1 MPAIAPDMTGHPDAL
16 AVDVRHLTKRFDANR
31 RGAERANAPVVLESV
46 DLAVLPGEFVA
57 LIGASG
63 CGKTTLLRLLAGLE
77 KPTQGSIRV
86 FGQSPAEACRERH
99 IGVAF
104 QHPALVPSRTALEN
118 VRLTLEIVGKP
129 KNGQRTTDPAKL
141 LENFGLGKFLDHY
154 PHQLSGG
161 MRQRVNIAC
170 ALVHS
175 PRLLL
180 LDEPFG
186 ALDELTRASM
196 MDWLADILQ
205 RTGQTALLV
214 THNIEE
220 AVCLSDRVAI
230 LGQRPGRLAEMVSI
244 DLARPRTEAARATTG
259 FLQVVA
265 DIRRTLHR
273 VVRECAEAEE
283 NAGAS
288 LASPAVNEPE
298 DPTLS
303 VEVACPADSI
313 PRAA

>member
-1 MPAIAPDMTGHPDAL
+1 MKTSPSAASAVEIRRLTKCFGEPRRGSGRSQAVHVLDNVDLTMPA
-16 AVDVRHLTKRFDANR
+16 
-31 RGAERANAPVVLESV
+31 
-46 DLAVLPGEFVA
+46 GEFVA

-63 CGKTTLLRLLAGLE
+63 CGKTTLLRLLAGLDT
-77 KPTQGSIRV
+77 PTAGEIRV
-86 FGQSPAEACRERH
+86 FGQSPAEACRQRQ

-104 QHPALVPSRTALEN
+104 QQPALVPSRTALEN
-118 VRLTLEIVGKP
+118 VRLTLEVVGP
-129 KNGQRTTDPAKL
+129 GRGGAADPARL
-141 LENFGLGKFLDHY
+141 LEDFGLGKFLHHY

-220 AVCLSDRVAI
+220 AVCLADRIAI
-230 LGQRPGRLAEMVSI
+230 LGQRPGHIACLQPVH
-244 DLARPRTEAARATTG
+244 LARPRPEAFRATTE

-265 DIRRTLHR
+265 EVRKTLRGVINGH
-273 VVRECAEAEE
+273 VETDVP
-283 NAGAS
+283 GAPAPAADDVQEIAAHPLDVDY
-288 LASPAVNEPE
+288 LAA
-298 DPTLS
+298 S
-303 VEVACPADSI
+303 VPST
-313 PRAA
+313 P

>member
-1 MPAIAPDMTGHPDAL
+1 MKTSRPAAN
-16 AVDVRHLTKRFDANR
+16 AVEIRQLTKRFGDDG
-31 RGAERANAPVVLESV
+31 RGSGRSKTVHVLENV
-46 DLAVLPGEFVA
+46 DLTMPAGEFVA

-77 KPTQGSIRV
+77 QPTGGEIRV
-86 FGQSPAEACRERH
+86 FGHSPEEACRQRQ

-104 QHPALVPSRTALEN
+104 QQPALVPSRTALEN
-118 VRLTLEIVGKP
+118 VRLTLEVVGA
-129 KNGQRTTDPAKL
+129 GREGAADPGKL
-141 LENFGLGKFLDHY
+141 LEDFGLGKFLHHY

-170 ALVHS
+170 ALVHF

-205 RTGQTALLV
+205 RSGQTALLV

-220 AVCLSDRVAI
+220 AVCLADRVAI
-230 LGQRPGRLAEMVSI
+230 LGQRPGHIACLQPIR
-244 DLARPRTEAARATTG
+244 LARPRTEAFRATTE

-265 DIRRTLHR
+265 ETRRTLR
-273 VVRECAEAEE
+273 GVVHGQFEP
-283 NAGAS
+283 GAS
-288 LASPAVNEPE
+288 GARQPVAADDVEEIESHPLAVDYLATPATTTP
-298 DPTLS
+298 
-303 VEVACPADSI
+303 
-313 PRAA
+313 

>member
-1 MPAIAPDMTGHPDAL
+1 MTNRPDIPA
-16 AVDVRHLTKRFDANR
+16 VEVRRLTKRFDANR
-31 RGAERANAPVVLESV
+31 RTAARANPAAAVLEDV
-46 DLAVLPGEFVA
+46 DLSVRPGEFVS

-77 KPTQGSIRV
+77 EPTQGDIRI
-86 FGQSPAEACRERH
+86 FGQSRAEACRQRQV
-99 IGVAF
+99 GVAF

-118 VRLTLEIVGKP
+118 VRLTLEIVGP
-129 KNGQRTTDPAKL
+129 ARHGQTAADPAKL
-141 LENFGLGKFLDHY
+141 LEDFGLGKFLHHY

-186 ALDELTRASM
+186 ALDELTRASL

-230 LGQRPGRLAEMVSI
+230 LGRRPGRIVEMLPI
-244 DLARPRTEAARATTG
+244 HLPRPRTEAFRATTE
-259 FLQVVA
+259 FLRVVA
-265 DIRRTLHR
+265 ETRLALHR
-273 VVRECAEAEE
+273 VVRESGGSEETGARVGDANADVDAEE
-283 NAGAS
+283 IHHHPLSADYLAGPV
-288 LASPAVNEPE
+288 SPA
-298 DPTLS
+298 
-303 VEVACPADSI
+303 A
-313 PRAA
+313 

>member
-1 MPAIAPDMTGHPDAL
+1 MLDKVDLTMPA
-16 AVDVRHLTKRFDANR
+16 
-31 RGAERANAPVVLESV
+31 
-46 DLAVLPGEFVA
+46 GEFVA

-63 CGKTTLLRLLAGLE
+63 CGKTTLLRLLAGLDE
-77 KPTQGSIRV
+77 PTGGVIHV
-86 FGQSPAEACRERH
+86 FGQSPAEACRQRQ

-104 QHPALVPSRTALEN
+104 QQPALVPSRTALEN
-118 VRLTLEIVGKP
+118 VRLTLEVVGTGRGGEAKP
-129 KNGQRTTDPAKL
+129 ARL
-141 LENFGLGKFLDHY
+141 LEDFGLGRFLHHY

-220 AVCLSDRVAI
+220 AVCLADRIAI
-230 LGQRPGRLAEMVSI
+230 LGQRPGHIACIQPVRLT
-244 DLARPRTEAARATTG
+244 RPRTEAFRATTE

-265 DIRRTLHR
+265 EVRKTLR
-273 VVRECAEAEE
+273 GVVQGRIETGMPGAPAPAAAEVEE
-283 NAGAS
+283 IERH
-288 LASPAVNEPE
+288 P
-298 DPTLS
+298 LS
-303 VEVACPADSI
+303 VDYLAASI
-313 PRAA
+313 PSVP

>member
-1 MPAIAPDMTGHPDAL
+1 MTNHSNAAVEVQGVTKCFGVARGGRGSSAAP
-16 AVDVRHLTKRFDANR
+16 
-31 RGAERANAPVVLESV
+31 
-46 DLAVLPGEFVA
+46 AVLAAVELTVRPGEFVA

-77 KPTQGSIRV
+77 EPTEGDIRV
-86 FGQSPAEACRERH
+86 FGQSPAEACRRRE

-104 QHPALVPSRTALEN
+104 QQPALVPSRTALEN
-118 VRLTLEIVGKP
+118 VRLTLEIVGRKRG
-129 KNGQRTTDPAKL
+129 KEAVNENPARL
-141 LENFGLGKFLDHY
+141 LEDFGLGNFLHHY

-170 ALVHS
+170 ALVHG

-196 MDWLADILQ
+196 MDWLAEILQ

-220 AVCLSDRVAI
+220 AVYLSDRVAI
-230 LGQRPGRLAEMVSI
+230 LGQRPGRIAEMVPI
-244 DLARPRTEAARATTG
+244 LLARPRTEASRETTE

-265 DIRRTLHR
+265 ATRKTLHK
-273 VVRECAEAEE
+273 VMRECAADDLSHGREREPTAVVEE
-283 NAGAS
+283 IEEHPLENECLGESVAH
-288 LASPAVNEPE
+288 PA
-298 DPTLS
+298 
-303 VEVACPADSI
+303 
-313 PRAA
+313 

>member
-1 MPAIAPDMTGHPDAL
+1 MKASSPAAN
-16 AVDVRHLTKRFDANR
+16 AVEIRQLTKRFDEPR
-31 RGAERANAPVVLESV
+31 RGSGRSQAVPVLENV
-46 DLAVLPGEFVA
+46 DLTMPAGEFVA

-63 CGKTTLLRLLAGLE
+63 CGKTTLLRLLAGLDE
-77 KPTQGSIRV
+77 PTGGEIRV
-86 FGQSPAEACRERH
+86 FGQSPAEACRQRQ

-104 QHPALVPSRTALEN
+104 QQPALVPSRTAVEN
-118 VRLTLEIVGKP
+118 VRLTLEVVGS
-129 KNGQRTTDPAKL
+129 GRGGATDPAKL
-141 LENFGLGKFLDHY
+141 LADFGLGKFLHHY

-220 AVCLSDRVAI
+220 AVCLADRIAI
-230 LGQRPGRLAEMVSI
+230 LAQRPGHIACLQSI
-244 DLARPRTEAARATTG
+244 LLARPRTEAFRATTG

-265 DIRRTLHR
+265 ETRKTLR
-273 VVRECAEAEE
+273 GVVHGPVGPETPGAQQNAVAGEVEE
-283 NAGAS
+283 IKNHPLAVDYLAAS
-288 LASPAVNEPE
+288 VTITP
-298 DPTLS
+298 
-303 VEVACPADSI
+303 
-313 PRAA
+313 

>member
-1 MPAIAPDMTGHPDAL
+1 MNTIHSADPA
-16 AVDVRHLTKRFDANR
+16 VEVRQLTKQFDGNR
-31 RGAERANAPVVLESV
+31 RDAARSKAVAVLENV
-46 DLAVLPGEFVA
+46 DLTVPVGEFVA

-77 KPTQGSIRV
+77 QATRGEIRV
-86 FGQSPAEACRERH
+86 FGQSPAEACRQRQ

-104 QHPALVPSRTALEN
+104 QQPALVPSRTALEN
-118 VRLTLEIVGKP
+118 VRLTLEVVGF
-129 KNGQRTTDPAKL
+129 GRGGSADPARL
-141 LENFGLGKFLDHY
+141 LEDFGLGKFLHHY

-220 AVCLSDRVAI
+220 AVCLADRVAI
-230 LGQRPGRLAEMVSI
+230 LGQRPGRIAEILPVT
-244 DLARPRTEAARATTG
+244 LARPRTEAFRATTE
-259 FLQVVA
+259 FLRVVA
-265 DIRRTLHR
+265 ETRKVLRR
-273 VVRECAEAEE
+273 VVQQGAEPDA
-283 NAGAS
+283 AVAPD
-288 LASPAVNEPE
+288 PAVSAAIEE
-298 DPTLS
+298 
-303 VEVACPADSI
+303 VESHPLAVDCL
-313 PRAA
+313 AAPVTTTT

>member
-1 MPAIAPDMTGHPDAL
+1 MKTSSPAAN
-16 AVDVRHLTKRFDANR
+16 AVEIRQLTKRFGKLRRDAGR
-31 RGAERANAPVVLESV
+31 SPELPVLDKV
-46 DLAVLPGEFVA
+46 DLTMPAGECVA

-63 CGKTTLLRLLAGLE
+63 CGKTTLLRLLAGLDE
-77 KPTQGSIRV
+77 PTGGKIRV
-86 FGQSPAEACRERH
+86 FGQSPAEACRQRQ

-104 QHPALVPSRTALEN
+104 QQPALVPSRTALEN
-118 VRLTLEIVGKP
+118 VRLTLEIVGTA
-129 KNGQRTTDPAKL
+129 GGGATDPARL
-141 LENFGLGKFLDHY
+141 LEDFGLGKFLHHY

-220 AVCLSDRVAI
+220 AVCLADRVAI
-230 LGQRPGRLAEMVSI
+230 LGQRPGHIACLQPVR
-244 DLARPRTEAARATTG
+244 LARPRTEAFRATTE

-265 DIRRTLHR
+265 ETRRTLR
-273 VVRECAEAEE
+273 GVVHGHLETGKP
-283 NAGAS
+283 GAP
-288 LASPAVNEPE
+288 SPAATAAVEEMECHP
-298 DPTLS
+298 LS
-303 VEVACPADSI
+303 VDYLAASI
-313 PRAA
+313 PSVP

>member
-1 MPAIAPDMTGHPDAL
+1 MNVPPQ
-16 AVDVRHLTKRFDANR
+16 AVEVSQVVKRFGGKA
-31 RGAERANAPVVLESV
+31 GAVATVLADV
-46 DLAVLPGEFVA
+46 DLTVGAGEFVA
-57 LIGASG
+57 LTGASG

-77 KPTQGSIRV
+77 EPTSGIVRV
-86 FGQSPAEACRERH
+86 LGQSPSEACRRRQ

-118 VRLTLEIVGKP
+118 VRLTLEIVGRDRDRP
-129 KNGQRTTDPAKL
+129 SADPAKL
-141 LENFGLGKFLDHY
+141 LEDFGLGKFLHHY

-196 MDWLADILQ
+196 MDWLADILR
-205 RTGQTALLV
+205 RTGQTAVLV

-220 AVCLSDRVAI
+220 AVCLSDRIAV
-230 LGQRPGRLAEMVSI
+230 LGRRPGRIVETVPVR
-244 DLARPRTEAARATTG
+244 LARPRPEATPATTDI
-259 FLQVVA
+259 LRVVA
-265 DIRRTLHR
+265 ETRAIVRR
-273 VVRECAEAEE
+273 
-283 NAGAS
+283 
-288 LASPAVNEPE
+288 
-298 DPTLS
+298 
-303 VEVACPADSI
+303 VACGTDARTADDQQATMFAEFAEIVNHPLTAS
-313 PRAA
+313 AAPTT